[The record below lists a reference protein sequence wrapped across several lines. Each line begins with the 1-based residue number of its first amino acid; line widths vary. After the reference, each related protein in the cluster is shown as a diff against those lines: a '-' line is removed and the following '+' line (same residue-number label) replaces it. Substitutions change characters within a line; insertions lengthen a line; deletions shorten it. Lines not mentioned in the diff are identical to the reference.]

1 MASNKSF
8 QQKQSK
14 NSFVDR
20 FLTSFFWPDDFPAF
34 VQHILALISN
44 AQYLGVMVYGQ
55 ILFTISSYGDS
66 FSDEIKE
73 IFSLGGNFF
82 EDRLSDFLNSF
93 AMTTITLYLMLL
105 ILLIM
110 YTAFLAYNNKRMS
123 DTLRKIAISF
133 FQLHACCLSLI
144 VTVYFIGNLS
154 CRSQFLYFG
163 STSSSSNTAIVI
175 IHTFIIIINF
185 MSGLII
191 SSLSYDPFRS
201 NNAFASYTSHDQA
214 ISYIYKSIAGIL
226 LGTCNMSEF
235 TQWLF
240 VLITL
245 LFSAM
250 RCFILTAQW
259 PYYHQ
264 RGMKVNLI
272 STYIGGLIGLTN
284 LIGKICSSANNAEFP
299 QSIIYAEILMVPLCW
314 YCACWQLRKTLC
326 RYINLPLRK
335 LATTPSVYKKLYSIR
350 TLMDT
355 VKISIDNNK
364 ARFSNFSEIYFFG
377 LIKAHSV
384 SCEKEKCLCKLL
396 SNSGNYYK
404 PFDISELRNTYQ
416 EFTFQIEYETLSQAI
431 KLNGKR
437 VLIEAHLAD
446 LLIENK
452 SVDLRCIF
460 AIYNILKRT
469 HSFKE
474 RLIIFHLQEKIQS
487 RIFSFFNEAND
498 CINMK
503 EYIEYQESAT
513 ALPTLLSSNIQKHIE
528 FWETYMKPEVNLME
542 LLNKSIQIET
552 EAEKIAASWNHFAAQ
567 YSKVAMNLYPLY
579 GLYLSHIRNCQYS
592 GEKILK
598 KHRQFIRLE
607 DKSHEGES
615 EINKHTIKDRETGSI
630 FFSMNKERFGKIL
643 KISQNITEEL
653 GWRNEDLIGKNIPSL
668 FPTFLQTGFIKALE
682 AHSEGVNNYLH
693 QNIAFFI
700 NDSQGNILPCNIYLS
715 FSPYLG
721 KEMNYICFI
730 RLKKSVEDFIL
741 INNDGKIEGW
751 TSHIG
756 EVLGLKNTSSYRI
769 QDFCRDWNMN
779 ITGKSDLRTTVR
791 ETSFSVDNGH
801 LQISKASSLRMKR
814 RLTDESSHDTQQY
827 WLRFNALSQGINFN
841 RELLVRTENKI
852 IFDISLI
859 VLTVYPFEK
868 QQQLTDFRT
877 VKCNPYENNDDSKNI
892 PSEGHGTNSL
902 HKTTHIL
909 DEDVEEI
916 EMEELDEFVA
926 SPKKESSKLI
936 KKIIM
941 VDEKEPQVINST
953 DSQLLNELKARKVD
967 PRRFA
972 FDRDSSSVMS
982 ANNQNIFSHLEEAVY
997 VVPRENS
1004 LKILHVLVLLFF
1016 VLCGSMLVVQFFT
1029 TRRELNLIQE
1039 NASTVI
1045 SFTESISYVV
1055 ELNRRMR
1062 QLLFFPDSLFALDR
1076 HVVVGQP
1083 DFQTGILV
1091 ALTPTVGKLN
1101 NQSRAAREGL
1111 SKIDEKFLARLYEKN
1126 LPLINRGENSVS
1138 NRKISLFDMP
1148 VEVIAATVRISKSP
1162 VGVINKNN
1170 TDLLF
1175 ILNNTLND
1183 YLIKAESV
1191 SPMLLEDT
1199 ETKINKFTSS
1209 ILICLTIAIVFGAM
1223 LLIVLAY
1230 EERKHILKRNQFI
1243 DILLMNNEHYVE
1255 EYLKVAKG
1263 ILEAS
1268 KLDIFSEAYFSK
1280 LYHAGFRDNKTTTAR
1295 KFKTEKNT
1303 KSYVKKTGIRK
1314 RINLQLLKVLFLG
1327 FFLIFLF
1334 LMGFIVLYIVLVSSG
1349 KSQQIYDQLSKSVT
1363 ANYYIYQIRLL
1374 EGTIYSY
1381 IHEDGNIL
1389 LRNNPMGPEWDKVSK
1404 NVTHFSKF
1412 LVELEASI
1420 TEPSIKKI
1428 IRGNICDFNFSNLSQ
1443 SECETM
1449 AGGIVTKGLV
1459 NLVNY
1464 YANALRDGKDAWDGS
1479 NHTHEAM
1486 IETFLVEGMVNIER
1500 LGFHFAYPSY
1510 ERIQSF
1516 MRNETILMIQEHQN
1530 TSVKIIVTFIVIYS
1544 FAGLVIWNLVWK
1556 LIVMERTIW
1565 RKMIRQIPN
1574 KMLLNSKMLK
1584 LFLINNCDHA
1594 LDSVKN
1600 KLFI

>member
-1 MASNKSF
+1 MLSNKTF
-8 QQKQSK
+8 QEKQLTHT
-14 NSFVDR
+14 FIDR
-20 FLTSFFWPDDFPAF
+20 FLISLFWPDGFPAF
-34 VQHILALISN
+34 VQFVLALVSN
-44 AQYLGVMVYGQ
+44 IQYIGVMLYGQ
-55 ILFTISSYGDS
+55 ILFAISSYGDS
-66 FSDEIKE
+66 FSDKIKE
-73 IFSLGGNFF
+73 LISFGDNWLDEHVN
-82 EDRLSDFLNSF
+82 DFLNSF
-93 AMTTITLYLMLL
+93 VMTAMTFYHILLLLL
-105 ILLIM
+105 II
-110 YTAFLAYNNKRMS
+110 YVAHLAYKNKKMS
-123 DTLRKIAISF
+123 NTLRKVIVSVF
-133 FQLHACCLSLI
+133 RLHACFISNI
-144 VTVYFIGNLS
+144 ATIYFIGNLS
-154 CRSQFLYFG
+154 CRDQFLYFG
-163 STSSSSNTAIVI
+163 LTVSSDNAAIGI
-175 IHTFIIIINF
+175 IHIFIIIINF
-185 MSGLII
+185 LSGFII
-191 SSLSYDPFRS
+191 STLCYDPFRT
-201 NNAFASYTSHDQA
+201 NNVFASHTSHDQV
-214 ISYIYKSIAGIL
+214 ITYFYKSIVGIL

-240 VLITL
+240 IFLTL
-245 LFSAM
+245 FSSAM
-250 RCFILTAQW
+250 RGYILTAKW
-259 PYYHQ
+259 PYYHH
-264 RGMKVNLI
+264 RGMKTNLI
-272 STYIGGLIGLTN
+272 STYICGLIGLVSI
-284 LIGKICSSANNAEFP
+284 IGKICSSANNVEFP
-299 QSIIYAEILMVPLCW
+299 SSIIYVEILMIPLCW
-314 YCACWQLRKTLC
+314 HCVCWQLRKTLC
-326 RYINLPLRK
+326 GYINLPLQK
-335 LATTPSVYKKLYSIR
+335 IKTSHSVYKKLYSIK
-350 TLMDT
+350 TLMESVRIT
-355 VKISIDNNK
+355 IDSNK
-364 ARFSNFSEIYFFG
+364 PRFSNFTELYFFG

-528 FWETYMKPEVNLME
+528 FWEIFMKPEVRIME
-542 LLNKSIQIET
+542 LLNKSIQIEA
-552 EAEKIAASWNHFAAQ
+552 EADKISAFWNQFVV
-567 YSKVAMNLYPLY
+567 YYPKVAMNLYPLY

-615 EINKHTIKDRETGSI
+615 EINKYTIKDRETGSI

-653 GWRNEDLIGKNIPSL
+653 GWRNEDLIGKNISCL
-668 FPTFLQTGFIKALE
+668 FPIVWQTGFMKALE

-791 ETSFSVDNGH
+791 ETSFSVDNGPLH
-801 LQISKASSLRMKR
+801 MSKASSLRICKR
-814 RLTDESSHDTQQY
+814 MTDELSHDMQQY

-859 VLTVYPFEK
+859 VLTIQPFEK
-868 QQQLTDFRT
+868 QQLMELRT
-877 VKCNPYENNDDSKNI
+877 TKYAHNEENEISALI
-892 PSEGHGTNSL
+892 PSEGHRTNNTVY
-902 HKTTHIL
+902 KTTHFL
-909 DEDVEEI
+909 DEGMEG
-916 EMEELDEFVA
+916 MEEMDEFVNT
-926 SPKKESSKLI
+926 PQKESSKFI
-936 KKIIM
+936 KKMTM
-941 VDEKEPQVINST
+941 VDEKEPQGINST
-953 DSQLLNELKARKVD
+953 DSQILNELKARNVD
-967 PRRFA
+967 PRRLA
-972 FDRDSSSVMS
+972 FDRASSSMMS
-982 ANNQNIFSHLEEAVY
+982 TNNLNIFSKIEEAVY
-997 VVPRENS
+997 AVPRENS

-1101 NQSRAAREGL
+1101 NQSRAAREEL

-1268 KLDIFSEAYFSK
+1268 KLDFFSEAYFSK
-1280 LYHAGFRDNKTTTAR
+1280 LYHAGFRENKTNTAR
-1295 KFKTEKNT
+1295 KFKAERDT
-1303 KSYVKKTGIRK
+1303 KSYAKKTGIRK
-1314 RINLQLLKVLFLG
+1314 GINLQLLKVLFLG

-1404 NVTHFSKF
+1404 NVTYFSKF

-1428 IRGNICDFNFSNLSQ
+1428 IRGNICDFNFSSKVPPSQ
-1443 SECETM
+1443 CETM